1 MAPSQNNNDLA
12 VTDSQP
18 LPAQQGATPATT
30 TAPAPGDLSVVKS
43 EPAPGPT
50 WLDSVGDYAKGVWS
64 QINPVSAV
72 KGVAQ
77 AVSHPI
83 DTATQM
89 LQNQGALADKA
100 KTAFQ
105 SGDYVTGL
113 RHSLD
118 YLLPVIGPSIDA
130 TGDKAQ
136 AGKPAEALGEA
147 TGFAVPA
154 ALGARSVA
162 LPAAPADLTKAAA
175 KTATATNSLAFWLT
189 ARRHGLAGNGQYCA
203 KGLSPVRQLDRYPPP
218 DLARWPHSRAPF
230 SVSPITSARLVN
242 CQAGSGCAGVN
253 AKEALCFSGGFPTA
267 DQQRNL
273 AVARKVLVVQQKRH
287 IDTKIAEL
295 RAMLPGG
302 STVNNGKTACT
313 HAPRTDEVS
322 SRTPPLCARI
332 MPCTSDRPSP
342 RPINLVVKKGSKTRP
357 ANSLGTP
364 APLSLISSRT

>member
-130 TGDKAQ
+130 MGDKAQ

-189 ARRHGLAGNGQYCA
+189 ARRHGLAGNGQYCGKA
-203 KGLSPVRQLDRYPPP
+203 ALSSLPGLPVGLPKSPLPG
-218 DLARWPHSRAPF
+218 L
-230 SVSPITSARLVN
+230 
-242 CQAGSGCAGVN
+242 SGCASQSLRRGVRFWLT
-253 AKEALCFSGGFPTA
+253 EAGG
-267 DQQRNL
+267 L
-273 AVARKVLVVQQKRH
+273 G
-287 IDTKIAEL
+287 IDE
-295 RAMLPGG
+295 
-302 STVNNGKTACT
+302 
-313 HAPRTDEVS
+313 
-322 SRTPPLCARI
+322 
-332 MPCTSDRPSP
+332 RPHCHWF
-342 RPINLVVKKGSKTRP
+342 
-357 ANSLGTP
+357 
-364 APLSLISSRT
+364 